1 MAKMRASG
9 AEIPTDCNPSTFFYT
24 FQFERDTLL
33 AKSPLSI
40 HALEQWLW
48 MHARWVVADAND
60 MTKQG
65 DFVNLMNQCVS
76 RFETSLL
83 KC

>member
-65 DFVNLMNQCVS
+65 DFVNLMNQGDKLS
-76 RFETSLL
+76 IKLNTLA
-83 KC
+83 